1 MTEVWKPER
10 AVQIIAGTPPGGGLD
25 RVARALAKAIAEA
38 HLVEVLVEVV
48 NVPGDGARRAWT
60 NYVDNY
66 RGDGHVIGISSP
78 NLTSDYLVGIAG
90 FEHSRY
96 TAIATLVNEYIA
108 FAVRSDSRLQT
119 GADLL
124 DLLSRP
130 SSAVRVA
137 LSTALGNPNHVAVA
151 KLTRQAGVDVNAP
164 TIRVFDTALD
174 AVADVVAG
182 TADVCAVTAASV
194 LAELKAG
201 RVRLL
206 GVSAPERL
214 SGALAG
220 APTWKEQSVDCVIG
234 AWRGVTGPAG
244 LTPAQ
249 VLFWAGSL
257 KAATDQP
264 VWCEDLLRLSWSQM
278 FKVGAE
284 LHAYLDSERAEFIAV
299 LGELGLLKAPVVG
312 PQLARPAQGRA

>member
-137 LSTALGNPNHVAVA
+137 LSNSESRRSPTAL
-151 KLTRQAGVDVNAP
+151 R
-164 TIRVFDTALD
+164 IRETA
-174 AVADVVAG
+174 
-182 TADVCAVTAASV
+182 
-194 LAELKAG
+194 
-201 RVRLL
+201 
-206 GVSAPERL
+206 
-214 SGALAG
+214 
-220 APTWKEQSVDCVIG
+220 
-234 AWRGVTGPAG
+234 
-244 LTPAQ
+244 
-249 VLFWAGSL
+249 
-257 KAATDQP
+257 
-264 VWCEDLLRLSWSQM
+264 
-278 FKVGAE
+278 
-284 LHAYLDSERAEFIAV
+284 
-299 LGELGLLKAPVVG
+299 
-312 PQLARPAQGRA
+312 

>member
-1 MTEVWKPER
+1 
-10 AVQIIAGTPPGGGLD
+10 VQIVAGTPPGGGLD

-38 HLVEVLVEVV
+38 NLVEVLLEVV

-90 FEHSRY
+90 FEHSCY
-96 TAIATLVNEYIA
+96 TPIATLVNEYIA

-124 DLLSRP
+124 DLLTRP

-151 KLTRQAGVDVNAP
+151 KLTRQAGGDVNAP

-214 SGALAG
+214 SGAFAG

-249 VLFWAGSL
+249 VLFWAGVL

-264 VWCEDLLRLSWSQM
+264 VWCEDRLRLSWSPM
-278 FKVGAE
+278 FKVGVE
-284 LHAYLDSERAEFIAV
+284 LHAYLHSERAEFIAV
-299 LGELGLLKAPVVG
+299 LGKLGLLKAPVVG
-312 PQLARPAQGRA
+312 PQLARPAWGRA